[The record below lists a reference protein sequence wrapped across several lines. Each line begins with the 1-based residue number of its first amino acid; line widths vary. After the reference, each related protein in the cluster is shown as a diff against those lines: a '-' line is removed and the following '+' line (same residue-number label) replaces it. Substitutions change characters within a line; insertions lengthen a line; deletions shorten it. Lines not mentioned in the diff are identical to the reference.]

1 MRMSS
6 VVEAAI
12 LLEDYENAKE
22 MAWEVK
28 KRKENIASEL
38 CIDCKNLEG
47 DPMGTIAINIEDAK
61 RILQFIEDYY
71 DAKTNDVLKK
81 IERLN

>member
-12 LLEDYENAKE
+12 LLEDYENAKG
-22 MAWEVK
+22 MAGEVK

-47 DPMGTIAINIEDAK
+47 YPMGTIAINIEDAK

-71 DAKTNDVLKK
+71 DAKINDVLKK